1 MNSPFMKTYRFTGL
15 LAGLLALAGGAFVST
30 ASAQVELV
38 PNTISGTVR
47 FSNTN
52 PLILDLLN
60 PPANE
65 GMSNLYVSAY
75 SLPPAN
81 RSATS
86 DYLPTA
92 SRTETTYQLAVD
104 SDAFG
109 IAYVVSPRVSVLDE
123 NESYYFRNAT
133 SDPVVAF
140 LPGPV
145 VDFTECLGVLTVR
158 FVDSDGSP
166 LAVDGGS
173 LVANEISSASEVA
186 RVHTIAGGVTEQN
199 VFVLGGAEMQLLVT
213 VNRGTN
219 TFTDRI
225 LYTATTNVSVP
236 CDGFAA
242 VEIVVPGAGVLAEV
256 TGTVDMLREFEATVD
271 GYDAGDYTDY
281 TGVTA
286 LYGPFGN
293 KRYGTVP
300 GVNFTQPAS
309 GTFTLSNLVPST
321 LDPVSLGYLV
331 TAEMYI
337 RSHEA
342 LSYFRTP
349 ALGAGANPALMVA
362 PGDNIDLGNLF
373 VIDPGYLR
381 GQVLL
386 KGPTET
392 AGHPSLLRG
401 LNFASDYDADADG
414 IPDALGIYGIY
425 YSSIGAAGVD
435 EAAVGASY
443 TASYGYGYT
452 GFKGSFNPANS
463 AYEGIYEMPLGGL
476 NGERSLWNR
485 NILSVL
491 GYSGEVPE
499 EDYFYFGFSIT
510 DTAPVNTEI
519 IPNETA
525 TSDAAYCLSEVRI
538 AFRSTEPFYNP
549 NIRFSS
555 GGFTNLDF
563 QGKPASYSVYVD
575 PVFGTPYSP
584 ASASTSGQVVMQLP
598 QGTYRLTPYITPAD
612 SSSATVSG
620 SPIDLVVG
628 CGQRIS
634 IEECL
639 RVELDSL
646 PCAQAGP
653 ITVSGSVRSCTNVVS
668 LITYELNGAAPVTVC
683 EDCGINPPFNL
694 NLALE
699 PSLNTLTI
707 TATDDQ
713 GHVSSVQ
720 TPLVPDNTP
729 PVLQCP
735 PNRVVE
741 ADRPCGARVEFTA
754 SATDSCDTAPAVVC
768 TPSSGSEFPRGE
780 TVVTCVATDLAGNT
794 AECSFTVTVSGGT
807 EFTVPTLTGSSP
819 QLIAVA
825 GGTQIT
831 VKGTDFTT
839 SDEVLLDGVPLL
851 YPVLASAGEIQGQ
864 APVLAAGTH
873 ELQIRRCGEI
883 VARLADACVGGT
895 LPRIFTIDPRQSFA
909 RGGTLVTI
917 NGTNFLPTTQI
928 RIGFPA
934 PNGTENLLMSATVS
948 ADGTTI
954 TGLVPPLP
962 GAEMLGARDVMA
974 EDVQGTDVL
983 PGGMVYLPNPFETG
997 AQEMSLRALQA
1008 ASVTPVDISWRNGFP
1023 GALSARVRV
1032 GGESPEARART
1043 FIRTYKGL
1051 LRIQDPDAELG
1062 LKRVTSEGLD
1072 DVRLVQNYRG
1082 LPIYGAEIVVT
1093 LHGEEVVALTG
1104 NLLPLAFVDQNGFD
1118 VAPQLTREQAI
1129 ELARADE
1136 NIQRPVA
1143 ELDAIAELMVYDERL
1158 FTDAPLAPHLAWK
1171 VKMNHAAHEV
1181 VVDAHSGEIVA
1192 RLAIERSH
1200 DFDLDIQDAE
1210 HEANAKDDECFYL
1223 SDDTDV
1229 ADEDD
1234 FNSDYNGN
1242 TDAVLANRYAIDCW
1256 HYFDHHF
1263 HWGSYDNDSSQ
1274 LEIFIQTTI
1283 NPAVVA
1289 SWSKGCEL
1297 IQFADG
1303 AVDFDVMVHE
1313 FTHGIISSTSELEY
1327 KFQSGALDEHYADV
1341 MGVIA
1346 DRERGEIDAE
1356 APGQGQPP
1364 NWTIGE
1370 NLRMATVAGP
1380 VRSFD
1385 NPPSIGGLPDR
1396 MGNPAIMPNP
1406 GGFQTLP
1413 VGNDFGG
1420 VHSNSSIPNKAAHL
1434 MIAGGSFQGFLIRGI
1449 GAEKVRLIK
1458 FSAMRNLPS
1467 NADFA
1472 AARVR
1477 EIASAEYFVSA
1488 GQGGMTREDLCTI
1501 RNGWASVGIG
1511 MGDSNCDGI
1520 EDARQDIDND
1530 LIANRIDNCPT
1541 VFNPGQEDADKDGKG
1556 DACDNCPLTF
1566 NPGQEDMDSDG
1577 IGDVCDDDMDGDG
1590 CKNNVDQHPD
1600 SRLARSGGWVSGTC
1614 NPRSGIT
1621 YASEAGNH
1629 DGDSLLDCE
1638 DLDDDGDGIPDDQDP
1653 CPLVFGANAGQCQEF
1668 RDCGVIRNDWWT
1680 VCAFGGCNEF
1690 QARFREVIN
1699 PDPTRVVVFDQV
1711 AIVNQTLYLQPSA
1724 GVTVQQAS
1732 RVIVPQLVA
1741 GRFSAAGGAPSLW
1754 RVELW
1759 TRPVNGQPARLIA
1772 VVGDYDPAAVNLAQ
1786 TDTGTVLAFKP
1797 ALPGVP
1803 ATLGATWHVGDQPST
1818 ATEDTDGDG
1827 LPDGWENRYG
1837 LDRGSAADAL
1847 LDSDNDGASNLA
1859 EFKSGTDPKGPT
1871 SVFRILRL
1879 THQPQEVRVEFIAPA
1894 GQSFQLEQAT
1904 DVNQTEW
1911 NAIGPVL
1918 HAQGGVM
1925 ILSDTAPAA
1934 THGFYRVRLVSQ

>member
-1 MNSPFMKTYRFTGL
+1 MNSYLMKTYRFIGL

-52 PLILDLLN
+52 PVILDLLN

-65 GMSNLYVSAY
+65 GMSNLYLYAS

-81 RSATS
+81 RTASS
-86 DYLPTA
+86 DYFLA
-92 SRTETTYQLAVD
+92 ADSRTETTYQLAVD

-109 IAYVVSPRVSVLDE
+109 IAYVVSPRVSMLGE

-199 VFVLGGAEMQLLVT
+199 VFVLGGAEIQLLVT
-213 VNRGTN
+213 VNRGTS

-225 LYTATTNVSVP
+225 LYTTTTNVSVP

-242 VEIVVPGAGVLAEV
+242 VEIVVPGAGVLGEV

-331 TAEMYI
+331 TAEMYV

-386 KGPTET
+386 KGPAET

-401 LNFASDYDADADG
+401 ISFASDYDADADG

-463 AYEGIYEMPLGGL
+463 AYEGSYEMPLGGL

-575 PVFGTPYSP
+575 PVFGTPYSS

-598 QGTYRLTPYITPAD
+598 QGTYRLTPYVTPAD

-699 PSLNTLTI
+699 PGLNTLTI

-720 TPLVPDNTP
+720 TPLVPDALP
-729 PVLQCP
+729 PVIQCP
-735 PNRVVE
+735 SDLVVE
-741 ADRPCGARVEFTA
+741 ASRPCGANVDFTVTA
-754 SATDSCDTAPAVVC
+754 VDGCDATPTILC
-768 TPSSGSEFPRGE
+768 TPASGSVFPRGD
-780 TVVTCVATDLAGNT
+780 TVVLCTALDAAGNLS
-794 AECSFTVTVSGGT
+794 ECSFTVSVSGGP
-807 EFTVPTLTGSSP
+807 EFAAPTLTSVSP
-819 QLIAVA
+819 QLLGLS
-825 GGTQIT
+825 GGAQVTIT
-831 VKGTDFTT
+831 GTGFTLD
-839 SDEVLLDGVPLL
+839 DEVLIDGVPLL
-851 YPVLASAGEIQGQ
+851 YPVLVSENEIQGQ
-864 APVLAAGTH
+864 APALTEGSHT
-873 ELQIRRCGEI
+873 LQLRRCGAI
-883 VARLADACVGGT
+883 VAELVDSVSVIEKATIVSVEPNEVYAQGG
-895 LPRIFTIDPRQSFA
+895 A
-909 RGGTLVTI
+909 RVLVRGTQLRNDTK
-917 NGTNFLPTTQI
+917 I
-928 RIGFPA
+928 RVGFPA
-934 PNGTENLLMSATVS
+934 ADELANLLRNIVVA
-948 ADGTTI
+948 ADGLSL
-954 TGLVPPLP
+954 TGEVPPLP
-962 GAEMLGARDVMA
+962 PGELFGARALTA
-974 EDVQGTDVL
+974 EDARGSSTL
-983 PGGMVYLPNPFETG
+983 ASALTYIPNPLETDPQL
-997 AQEMSLRALQA
+997 ASLRALEA
-1008 ASVTPVDISWRNGFP
+1008 ACAQPPYVAFRNGFP
-1023 GALSARVRV
+1023 VAMNVSIPVPGADAVERSRHFLRAYKNLMLQTNPDSDLSVL
-1032 GGESPEARART
+1032 RASTGSLEHVAFR
-1043 FIRTYKGL
+1043 
-1051 LRIQDPDAELG
+1051 
-1062 LKRVTSEGLD
+1062 
-1072 DVRLVQNYRG
+1072 QNYRG
-1082 LPIYGAEIVVT
+1082 VPVFGGSVVIS
-1093 LHGEEVVALTG
+1093 LVGEEVLAFTG
-1104 NLLPLAFVDQNGFD
+1104 SLLPP
-1118 VAPQLTREQAI
+1118 AP
-1129 ELARADE
+1129 
-1136 NIQRPVA
+1136 
-1143 ELDAIAELMVYDERL
+1143 LDAVNFNPVPTLTPAQAEDAARQVLTLPGANVHSATHLQVYDESV
-1158 FTDAPLAPHLAWK
+1158 LAQGSSSPHLVWR
-1171 VKMNHAAHEV
+1171 VILQGAHDELFI
-1181 VVDAHSGEIVA
+1181 DAHTGAVVSRLPMSHEHGGE
-1192 RLAIERSH
+1192 LH
-1200 DFDLDIQDAE
+1200 GFDLDIQDAE
-1210 HEANAKDDECFYL
+1210 DEANAADDWCYNL
-1223 SDDTDV
+1223 SNDEDV
-1229 ADEDD
+1229 ANE
-1234 FNSDYNGN
+1234 NGMYPDYANN
-1242 TDAVLANRYAIDCW
+1242 NQAVLAFLHAQSCYSFFHRQFNW
-1256 HYFDHHF
+1256 H
-1263 HWGSYDNDSSQ
+1263 SYDNDFAQ
-1274 LEIFIQTTI
+1274 LEIFIRSD
-1283 NPAVVA
+1283 VA
-1289 SWSKGCEL
+1289 NAAWSTFCEQME
-1297 IQFADG
+1297 IRDG
-1303 AVDFDVMVHE
+1303 WVDFEVIVHE
-1313 FTHGIISSTSELEY
+1313 FTHGIINETSELIY
-1327 KFQSGALDEHYADV
+1327 KHQSGALNESYAD
-1341 MGVIA
+1341 MMAIIA
-1346 DRERGEIDAE
+1346 DREAGDS
-1356 APGQGQPP
+1356 
-1364 NWTIGE
+1364 NWLLGE
-1370 NLRMATVAGP
+1370 NRFGMGGS
-1380 VRSFD
+1380 VRDFQNLGMDRLSKYVKLSEEND
-1385 NPPSIGGLPDR
+1385 N
-1396 MGNPAIMPNP
+1396 
-1406 GGFQTLP
+1406 
-1413 VGNDFGG
+1413 GG
-1420 VHSNSSIPNKAAHL
+1420 VHSYSGIANRAGYF
-1434 MIAGGSFQGFLIRGI
+1434 MIAGGMTNGVRVLSMNQD
-1449 GAEKVRLIK
+1449 KVRMLK
-1458 FSAMRNLPS
+1458 WEALRNLS
-1467 NADFA
+1467 DSAGFE
-1472 AARVR
+1472 AARAFEVATAIAWAKNGTLGFNNDDVCTVR
-1477 EIASAEYFVSA
+1477 NAWAAVEVGWGDADCN
-1488 GQGGMTREDLCTI
+1488 GTED
-1501 RNGWASVGIG
+1501 RPS
-1511 MGDSNCDGI
+1511 
-1520 EDARQDIDND
+1520 DIDRDFWPD
-1530 LIANRIDNCPT
+1530 LLDNCRNKAN
-1541 VFNPGQEDADKDGKG
+1541 FNQADSDKDGRG
-1556 DACDNCPLTF
+1556 DACDNCPATP
-1566 NPGQEDMDSDG
+1566 NPGQEDQDG
-1577 IGDVCDDDMDGDG
+1577 DNKGDVCDDDIDGDG
-1590 CKNNVDQHPD
+1590 CKNNVDQHPN
-1600 SRLARSGGWVSGTC
+1600 SAVTRVGSFYSITC
-1614 NPRSGIT
+1614 NPRSGDVF
-1621 YASEAGNH
+1621 ASEGGNH

-1638 DLDDDGDGIPDDQDP
+1638 DLDDDNDGTPDNLDP
-1653 CPLVFGANAGQCQEF
+1653 CPITPGINPLQCREL
-1668 RDCGVIRNDWWT
+1668 RDCPLISKDWWMA
-1680 VCAFGGCNEF
+1680 CMFGGCNEF
-1690 QARFREVIN
+1690 EARFMDRIN
-1699 PDPTRVVVFDQV
+1699 PDPTRTVIFDQV
-1711 AIVNQTLYLQPSA
+1711 QIVNQTLYLQTAA
-1724 GVTVQQAS
+1724 GNTLAQAAKAITP
-1732 RVIVPQLVA
+1732 RAAAGQLFA
-1741 GRFSAAGGAPSLW
+1741 AAGGSW

-1759 TRPVNGQPARLIA
+1759 TKATPGQPARLIA
-1772 VVGDYDPAAVNLAQ
+1772 VVGDYDPAAVQIDQ
-1786 TDTGTVLAFKP
+1786 TELGSMLAFKP
-1797 ALPGVP
+1797 GQAGVP
-1803 ATLGATWHVGDQPST
+1803 ATLAATWSVGGDPVNT
-1818 ATEDTDGDG
+1818 TEDTDGDG
-1827 LPDGWENRYG
+1827 LPDGWENRHG
-1837 LDRGSAADAL
+1837 LDRGAAADAL
-1847 LDSDNDGASNLA
+1847 LDFDNDGASNLA
-1859 EFKSGTDPKGPT
+1859 EFKAGTNPKDAA

-1925 ILSDTAPAA
+1925 TLSDTAPAA